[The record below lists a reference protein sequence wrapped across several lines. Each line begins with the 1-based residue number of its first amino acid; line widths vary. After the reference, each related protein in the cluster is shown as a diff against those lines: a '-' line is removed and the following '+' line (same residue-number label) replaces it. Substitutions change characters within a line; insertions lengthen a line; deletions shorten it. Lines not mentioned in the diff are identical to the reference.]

1 MNGPE
6 AIKGLYAVTTPLDGG
21 RASLVAATDAVIRG
35 GARVVQYRDKTDDTA
50 RRRDEALALQAVT
63 RRYGACFIVNDD
75 VELAAD
81 IGADGVHLGSD
92 DAALTSARD
101 RLGRDALIGVSC
113 YNQLARGDRAVAEG
127 ADYLAFGSAFPSPT
141 KPNAPRAGPELL
153 ARARERFRLPLVAI
167 GGIDAS
173 NAGLLA
179 QAGVDA
185 VAVVTAVYH
194 ADDPA
199 AAAQAL
205 VAAIG

>member
-1 MNGPE
+1 MNGAE

-21 RASLVAATDAVIRG
+21 SASLVAATDAAIRG

-92 DAALTSARD
+92 DAALSSARD

-113 YNQLARGDRAVAEG
+113 YNELARGDRAVAEG

-141 KPNAPRAGPELL
+141 KPDAPRAGPELL

-167 GGIDAS
+167 GGIDAG